1 MAPRTKTADAEVDTE
16 GPRSKRKM
24 ILEAAIDHF
33 GEVGFEQTKWSTV
46 ADEVGIGQTELYHYF
61 ESKNHCLLTIMRMEL
76 DDSLKRFKAATAS
89 ASNATEAL
97 RAAVASAYEG
107 NYPRDALQRRILQS
121 HVDMLASPRPSE
133 KEETERNLSRTLVR
147 EIEQEWADLIRRGIK
162 ERVFVDRDPD
172 MTAAL
177 VLAMIVS
184 VWRWY
189 RPGGKRSLPD
199 IAEFVTESV
208 MRMVLA

>member
-33 GEVGFEQTKWSTV
+33 GKVGFEQTKWSTV
-46 ADEVGIGQTELYHYF
+46 ADEVGIGQTALYHYF

-199 IAEFVTESV
+199 IAEFVSESV

>member
-33 GEVGFEQTKWSTV
+33 GKVGFEQTKWSTV
-46 ADEVGIGQTELYHYF
+46 ADEVGIGQTALYHYF